1 MNNETSTLRQLI
13 TERMTALEKELKTL
27 RGVIEA
33 MGDRPIRNS
42 EFESLRLQV
51 FSLVEGLNELEQRV
65 GDLEQHKSLANWVFR
80 QAVTIGVL
88 IALIYVLGVWK

>member
-1 MNNETSTLRQLI
+1 MNNETLTLRQLI

-27 RGVIEA
+27 RGVIET
-33 MGDRPIRNS
+33 MGDRQVRGQ
-42 EFESLRLQV
+42 ELESLKLQV
-51 FSLVEGLNELEQRV
+51 TGLTEGLYELEQRV

-88 IALIYVLGVWK
+88 IALIYILGVWK

>member
-1 MNNETSTLRQLI
+1 
-13 TERMTALEKELKTL
+13 MTALEKELKTL